1 MPPESIRALSI
12 SALKSILFTNH
23 VNVGNILEK
32 GDLVGKVLSLVEDEK
47 KERDRMRLVG
57 EMEEMERIQR
67 EREREGINVDGF
79 PPIATEEGPSRTVV
93 SEEERHADPIMD
105 NHEETHH
112 TQTENLS
119 QSNVGAQETKPN
131 APAVSNISISALER
145 NGLCVV
151 CQDEEANI
159 AIVDCGFVPAIPG
172 KRPWLIT
179 LFAVTWR
186 CVEIALTSS

>member
-32 GDLVGKVLSLVEDEK
+32 GDLVSKVVSLVEDEK

-57 EMEEMERIQR
+57 EMEEMERAQR
-67 EREREGINVDGF
+67 EREGANIDGF
-79 PPIATEEGPSRTVV
+79 LSTAWESEGPSRTSE
-93 SEEERHADPIMD
+93 SEEERQGGASDPIMD
-105 NHEETHH
+105 SHEEVHH
-112 TQTENLS
+112 TQAENPS
-119 QSNVGAQETKPN
+119 QSNVGAQETKTK
-131 APAVSNISISALER
+131 APAVSNISMSALER

-159 AIVDCGFVPAIPG
+159 AIVDCGYFPSFYSLEGPAKAHCFYFQTPG
-172 KRPWLIT
+172 N
-179 LFAVTWR
+179 V
-186 CVEIALTSS
+186 